1 MIFNNLKQLPSYQSG
16 AVTLFISIVL
26 LVGVTLITV
35 FAARIGVMDQ
45 RIAGNEYRHKEAQA
59 AADAALDQA
68 ASFITNNAELY
79 DGTSGTYTWVDCTS
93 GSFASQFPCANKSG
107 TRIYDLAYDP
117 ITATTT
123 IESLQEGGKSVALAS
138 GIESQAYL
146 TYTTSGSV
154 GNILTAIGTGKSLDE
169 TGQAYAQNSYTQISL
184 LTPGEI
190 PPIMTP
196 IIKLSGSFTIVADP
210 NGGGPGVPVSAWV
223 STIDTSGG
231 TASWQ
236 TCQLGSYRD
245 GADICSDTLDDTVS
259 WKDCSCVVGE
269 TLSDSSNP
277 ANYDLVEVGPGD
289 FPDSP
294 FQYLFPTL
302 TGYADVLTIPDI
314 LEITDCSDLDTL
326 ASTFNKATLVAV
338 SGSCSI
344 PANSIVASRDGPI
357 LLVVRDD
364 LSINSNTD
372 LFGIAF
378 GFQDVSLNGT
388 ATIHGSLIAEDST
401 NLSTGGYT
409 QVYDEFVL
417 GTIAEDLETFGLA
430 KQKYSW
436 IDIQP

>member
-1 MIFNNLKQLPSYQSG
+1 MRFNNLKQRPSRQSG
-16 AVTLFISIVL
+16 AVTLFVSIVL
-26 LVGVTLITV
+26 LIGVTLITI
-35 FAARIGVMDQ
+35 FAARVGIMDQ

-68 ASFITNNAELY
+68 ASFISNNKTLY
-79 DGTSGTYTWVDCTS
+79 DGTVGGTYPWIACS
-93 GSFASQFPCANKSG
+93 GSLATEFPCADSSG
-107 TRIYDLAYDP
+107 TKIYDLAFDP

-123 IESLQEGGKSVALAS
+123 IESLQDGGLAVALAS
-138 GIESQAYL
+138 GTDSQAYI
-146 TYTTSGSV
+146 TYKASGSI

-169 TGQAYAQNSYTQISL
+169 TGEAYAQTSYTQINL

-196 IIKLSGSFTIVADP
+196 VIKLSGSFTIVADP
-210 NGGGPGVPVSAWV
+210 NGGGPGVPISAWV

-231 TASWQ
+231 AASWQ

-245 GADICSDTLDDTVS
+245 GADICSETLDDTVT
-259 WKDCSCVVGE
+259 WKACSCVVGE

-277 ANYDLVEVGPGD
+277 PNYDIVAVGSTD
-289 FPDSP
+289 FPVSP
-294 FQYLFPTL
+294 FQYLFPAL
-302 TGYADVLTIPDI
+302 TNYNDVLTLSGTI
-314 LEITDCSDLDTL
+314 EINDCSGLDTL
-326 ASTFNKATLVAV
+326 AATFTKSTIVAV

-344 PANSIVASRDGPI
+344 PANSIIASRDGPI
-357 LLVVRDD
+357 LLIVRDD
-364 LSINSNTD
+364 LSVNSNTD

-388 ATIHGSLIAEDST
+388 ATIHGSLIAENPT

-409 QVYDEFVL
+409 QVHDKFVL
-417 GTIAEDLETFGLA
+417 GSLSDDLEKFDLA

-436 IDIQP
+436 VDIQP